1 DAGEHAEWEHPPLA
15 APEHAEEEEHDRRE
29 HDGTD
34 HQRPQELVLL
44 GLDLERL
51 PHLAALLLARLPLG
65 GPCRLL
71 VRLAALALRHAPQDT
86 WHLWRARTAATAPGG
101 SGPPTPRG
109 QAGADPSGGVRP
121 DCAPGLATPPVRR
134 SPPRSGAG
142 DWTARPAP
150 GGRGPARRACPRGT
164 RSGPTARP

>member
-1 DAGEHAEWEHPPLA
+1 
-15 APEHAEEEEHDRRE
+15 
-29 HDGTD
+29 
-34 HQRPQELVLL
+34 ELVLL

-101 SGPPTPRG
+101 VRPADPGGAGRRRPLRRR
-109 QAGADPSGGVRP
+109 QAGAAPSGGVGP
-121 DCAPGLATPPVRR
+121 DCAPGRSTPPVRR
-134 SPPRSGAG
+134 RPPRSGAG

>member
-1 DAGEHAEWEHPPLA
+1 
-15 APEHAEEEEHDRRE
+15 EEHDRRE

-101 SGPPTPRG
+101 AGPPTPG
-109 QAGADPSGGVRP
+109 E
-121 DCAPGLATPPVRR
+121 
-134 SPPRSGAG
+134 
-142 DWTARPAP
+142 
-150 GGRGPARRACPRGT
+150 
-164 RSGPTARP
+164 SGPTARQDARRLLCGGALRGQVLEIGRHVLPPVAEGLHEELARAVRGADQRP